1 MSEKD
6 TQVLFAVLPGMMNG
20 DYRET
25 FIRIPVQNHSEPTIS
40 VDNYVVFMKNG
51 SVYIMSNKYLINHDL
66 HIIIAT
72 FNSLNEA
79 YNALRDFVIEHGI
92 SLFY

>member
-6 TQVLFAVLPGMMNG
+6 TQILFAVLPGMMNG

>member
-25 FIRIPVQNHSEPTIS
+25 SIRISVQNHSEPTIS